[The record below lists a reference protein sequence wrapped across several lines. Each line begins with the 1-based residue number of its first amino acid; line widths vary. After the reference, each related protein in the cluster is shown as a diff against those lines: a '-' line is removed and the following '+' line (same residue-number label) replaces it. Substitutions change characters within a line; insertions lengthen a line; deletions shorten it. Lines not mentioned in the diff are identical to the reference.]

1 MCAELWR
8 HTWNS
13 WHGFVSRHIPST
25 RSGVQSP
32 WLLQYIEMGCS
43 AGVRITSNSTKYKL
57 LMNLKFSLDS
67 PCNYWMSTLPPQKT
81 NGLNPGCRWVIMNAP
96 YTGAMLDFT
105 WNSGA
110 CLKLGILEL
119 KRQRLWKECL
129 ICSMQKLDIQMLK
142 K

>member
-13 WHGFVSRHIPST
+13 WHRFMSRDIP
-25 RSGVQSP
+25 RIHSGVQSP

-67 PCNYWMSTLPPQKT
+67 PCNYWMSTPPPQKT

-96 YTGAMLDFT
+96 YTGATLDFHLEFRCLSET
-105 WNSGA
+105 WH
-110 CLKLGILEL
+110 LGTEKAKTM
-119 KRQRLWKECL
+119 KRMFNLLRAETWHPNA
-129 ICSMQKLDIQMLK
+129 I
-142 K
+142 